1 MAEPIIAASIL
12 TSDFSNLQKEIEML
26 DSGGADWIHLDVMDG
41 IFVPNIT
48 FGPRLVAAVGRHTHK
63 PLDVHLMIVK
73 PENYIERFCEAGA
86 HSISVHLEA
95 CPHLHRVVQQIKS
108 GGSMPGVAVNP
119 HSPIVMLENI
129 ITDIGLVNL
138 MSVNPGFGGQ
148 KFIEVTYQKVREV
161 KKLIEDSGS
170 SAKIE
175 IDGGVNLDNARRLLD
190 AGADVLV
197 TGNFVFGAKDPKA
210 ALDAIKKV

>member
-12 TSDFSNLQKEIEML
+12 TSDFSNLQREIEML
-26 DSGGADWIHLDVMDG
+26 DTGGADWIHLDVMDG
-41 IFVPNIT
+41 VFVPNIT
-48 FGPRLVAAVGRHTHK
+48 FGPRLVAAVARHTRK

-73 PENYIERFCEAGA
+73 PENYVERFCEAGA
-86 HSISVHLEA
+86 HTISVHLEA
-95 CPHLHRVVQQIKS
+95 CPHLHRVVEQIKS
-108 GGSMPGVAVNP
+108 GGAIPGVAVNP

-148 KFIEVTYQKVREV
+148 KFIEVTYQKVRAV
-161 KKLIEDSGS
+161 KKLIKDSGS
-170 SAKIE
+170 NAKIE
-175 IDGGVNLDNARRLLD
+175 IDGGVNLDNARKLMD

-197 TGNFVFGAKDPKA
+197 TGNFVFGAKDPRA
-210 ALDAIKKV
+210 ALAAIKKV